1 MNLQVFVE
9 KELEQRDELK
19 HLVMVQV
26 KTRCSIGDGHVK
38 RGVLNQY
45 VYQQLGFEGRP
56 GNHFFRFM
64 NKLMSEQGFRV
75 SYSRGERVY
84 FGLKWR
90 DECQDQEELKKPNL
104 ENHEP
109 EN

>member
-1 MNLQVFVE
+1 MNLQEFVAN
-9 KELEQRDELK
+9 ELEQRDQLK
-19 HLVMVQV
+19 HLVMELIAS
-26 KTRCSIGDGHVK
+26 RCSIEPGHVK
-38 RGVLNQY
+38 RGQLNQY
-45 VYQQLGFEGRP
+45 VYQELGFEGRP

-90 DECQDQEELKKPNL
+90 DECQDLEESKKPNL
-104 ENHEP
+104 ENSDL